1 MAAKLASGPQGAKA
15 TLYDTI
21 RNTLTTARDDAAL
34 KAPVRRSAQ
43 QALTWLDNADFQALQ
58 GTTAS
63 GQVLRTVHNLR
74 SVLSSVAGGYE
85 DTNRHE
91 LAVEAR
97 AEARRLAK
105 RFGIEVPAPSDQAMQ
120 KAVTAIAGMA
130 NRGPGR

>member
-1 MAAKLASGPQGAKA
+1 MAAKLASGPEGAKA

-21 RNTLTTARDDAAL
+21 RNTLTAARDDAAL
-34 KAPVRRSAQ
+34 KAPVRRSSQ
-43 QALTWLDNADFQALQ
+43 QALTWLDNTDFNAAP

-63 GQVLRTVHNLR
+63 EQAFRTVHNLR

-97 AEARRLAK
+97 AVNLV
-105 RFGIEVPAPSDQAMQ
+105 I
-120 KAVTAIAGMA
+120 AVTIMVMTMIQMTWPQETALFAMA
-130 NRGPGR
+130 FLQ